1 MTSNSYCSQCGS
13 PLQPGARFCSSCG
26 CGTAEAVTPEPIA
39 STSLELED
47 ELTKEAEKPK
57 TKGISW
63 LRLVMGGVA
72 LVLLMCIGLVIHQLY
87 IDLSNEGGDDGDDSD
102 YEYAEENGIRNEP
115 SKPSNEG
122 GDDGDD
128 SDYEYAEENGIRNE
142 PSKPSNA
149 QDAEYFY
156 NRAQNH
162 QVTGNYD
169 QAIKDYTSAINL
181 DPSNVIYYYSRGCLY
196 KGKGMIAYLNKHDSY
211 DELIKIGI
219 KDFNK
224 CLQIDSD
231 GLNGVVFCEL
241 GNAYAC
247 LSNTQAALDFY
258 KTALKH
264 DENNPYILSSLGR
277 FLLAT
282 GSTVGGA
289 GALGLCRRALMID
302 PESEDALYLRDM
314 LRQKGLWR

>member
-87 IDLSNEGGDDGDDSD
+87 IDL
-102 YEYAEENGIRNEP
+102 
-115 SKPSNEG
+115 SNEG